1 MTLCRFTLIAFLYAI
16 WPLRKYFTVETFL
29 TGCSASD
36 GFTPLGVK
44 LSLGTH
50 LVSVANH
57 PGVTPGFA
65 AQLNYLTLS
74 LQNTVMAKCP
84 EVT

>member
-16 WPLRKYFTVETFL
+16 WPLRKYFTAETFL

-44 LSLGTH
+44 LSLGIH
-50 LVSVANH
+50 LAPIANY
-57 PGVTPGFA
+57 PDGTPGFA
-65 AQLNYLTLS
+65 AQLNCFTLS
-74 LQNTVMAKCP
+74 LQKHCYD
-84 EVT
+84 